1 MNTLFLRTLAIVPWL
16 LVAGC
21 NESTDATVKVTRP
34 NKDPYPSTYV
44 VPNNV
49 TFVLLHANILTGD
62 GAELRN
68 TDLLVSDGKI
78 VARGTN
84 LDLDD
89 SVLRIDATDKWVT
102 PGLIDV
108 HSHMGVYSA
117 PSTSNHS
124 DGNEMTS
131 PVTAEVWAEHSVWP
145 GDPQFEKALA
155 GGVTT
160 VQILPGSGNLIGGR
174 GVTLKNVPSTTVQGM
189 KFPGAPYSLKMACGE
204 NPKRVYGSRNM
215 LPSTRMGNMAGY
227 RKAWIQAAEYK
238 KSWDEYAA
246 DTRDR
251 SLSNTPT
258 RNLRLETLSGV
269 LEGDIRIH
277 NHCYKADEM
286 AQMIDMSK
294 EFGYKIA
301 AFHHAVEAYK
311 AALLL
316 AENGICGVMWADWW
330 GFKQEAFDMVRENIA
345 LVDYAQACAVIH
357 SDDPIQI
364 QRLNQEI
371 AKAMSAGNR
380 MGLDIT
386 PAKAIRW
393 GTQNAAIALGL
404 EDEIGSLAVGKN
416 ADIVLWT
423 KHPLSIYS
431 HASKVWID
439 GALRYDRFD
448 PSVQPTSDFNLG
460 ILEVGAILP

>member
-1 MNTLFLRTLAIVPWL
+1 
-16 LVAGC
+16 
-21 NESTDATVKVTRP
+21 
-34 NKDPYPSTYV
+34 
-44 VPNNV
+44 
-49 TFVLLHANILTGD
+49 
-62 GAELRN
+62 
-68 TDLLVSDGKI
+68 
-78 VARGTN
+78 
-84 LDLDD
+84 
-89 SVLRIDATDKWVT
+89 
-102 PGLIDV
+102 
-108 HSHMGVYSA
+108 
-117 PSTSNHS
+117 
-124 DGNEMTS
+124 
-131 PVTAEVWAEHSVWP
+131 
-145 GDPQFEKALA
+145 
-155 GGVTT
+155 
-160 VQILPGSGNLIGGR
+160 
-174 GVTLKNVPSTTVQGM
+174 
-189 KFPGAPYSLKMACGE
+189 
-204 NPKRVYGSRNM
+204 M

-246 DTRDR
+246 DTGNR

-311 AALLL
+311 AAPLL

-460 ILEVGAILP
+460 ILEAGAIRP

>member
-1 MNTLFLRTLAIVPWL
+1 MQL
-16 LVAGC
+16 
-21 NESTDATVKVTRP
+21 VKVTRP

-311 AALLL
+311 AAPLL

-460 ILEVGAILP
+460 ILEVGAIRP

>member
-1 MNTLFLRTLAIVPWL
+1 MKPTLLRTLAIVPWL
-16 LVAGC
+16 LIAGC
-21 NESTDATVKVTRP
+21 NESADSTAKVTRP

-44 VPNNV
+44 VPDNG
-49 TFVLLHANILTGD
+49 TFAILHANILTGD

-68 TDLLVSDGKI
+68 TDLLISDGKI
-78 VARGTN
+78 VARGVN
-84 LDLDD
+84 LELDD
-89 SVLRIDATDKWVT
+89 SVLRIDAAGKWIT

-174 GVTLKNVPSTTVQGM
+174 GVTLKNIPSTTVQGM

-227 RKAWIQAAEYK
+227 RKAWIEAADYR
-238 KSWDEYAA
+238 KSWDDYINDSAEGK
-246 DTRDR
+246 DVDPP
-251 SLSNTPT
+251 S
-258 RNLRLETLSGV
+258 RNLRLETLEGV

-311 AALLL
+311 AAPLL

-448 PSVQPTSDFNLG
+448 GSVQPTSDFNLG
-460 ILEVGAILP
+460 ILKAGAIRP